1 MTRLPEN
8 AKRFSPVSW
17 VRLQTYKVHMHMT
30 PRPETTICGS
40 HKEFLRAGIEPAIR
54 CTAASCSA
62 TAPTVQSTE
71 LLIWCMFPC
80 PGYNRQHSAVACDTL
95 SIGGGDCLPSGD
107 TSARIPACSIKNK
120 LFPKDVVYLDISD
133 LDNHAMTSRALSE
146 ARGSVRLLLTKNH
159 HVFILSFKL
168 EPSSITKYGIVSSM
182 AIGSPPITW
191 DRFLFLSFLK
201 KVAPH

>member
-8 AKRFSPVSW
+8 AKRKVWESHASARMGRLDRSDTTASQKTDVKQRMRGPIPRFPIFPTSDSPATLKFLTTKRPSL
-17 VRLQTYKVHMHMT
+17 VRPLVFQV
-30 PRPETTICGS
+30 
-40 HKEFLRAGIEPAIR
+40 
-54 CTAASCSA
+54 
-62 TAPTVQSTE
+62 
-71 LLIWCMFPC
+71 
-80 PGYNRQHSAVACDTL
+80 

-168 EPSSITKYGIVSSM
+168 EPSSVSGFSPTGPIYGGL
-182 AIGSPPITW
+182 A
-191 DRFLFLSFLK
+191 L
-201 KVAPH
+201 